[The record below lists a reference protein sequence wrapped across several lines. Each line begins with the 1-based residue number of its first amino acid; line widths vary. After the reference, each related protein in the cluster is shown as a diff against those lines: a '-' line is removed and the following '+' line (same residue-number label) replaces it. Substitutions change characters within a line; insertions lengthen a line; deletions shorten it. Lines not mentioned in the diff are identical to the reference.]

1 MTDSATTAMRLAG
14 LGVYANVA
22 EDGTICFVSDRSYR
36 MCTACG
42 TVFVVSA
49 WLTGLAG
56 VGKCPF
62 CGQGHTVPMV
72 AQVARTKRREA

>member
-22 EDGTICFVSDRSYR
+22 EDGTLCFVSDKTYR
-36 MCTACG
+36 QCAGCG
-42 TVFVVSA
+42 TVFSVPGY
-49 WLTGLAG
+49 LMGLVG

-62 CGQGHTVPMV
+62 CGCDKTIPLKEVQ
-72 AQVARTKRREA
+72 